1 MTQSKIREVEK
12 IGKMRIGESD
22 KKKKIKLGNQN
33 MLKIRKKTRKEVE

>member
-1 MTQSKIREVEK
+1 MTPSKIREVEK

-22 KKKKIKLGNQN
+22 KKKIKLGNQN